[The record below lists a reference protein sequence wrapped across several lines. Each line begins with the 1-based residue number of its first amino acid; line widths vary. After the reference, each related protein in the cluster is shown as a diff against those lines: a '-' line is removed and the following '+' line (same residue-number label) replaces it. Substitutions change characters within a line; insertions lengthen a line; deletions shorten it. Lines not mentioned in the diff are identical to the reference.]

1 MMERVSAVNKIGFIG
16 TGNLTAS
23 IIKGLRQKKQD
34 YELYLYDVFKE
45 KAENLAKE
53 YKARSCSFSEIVSE
67 SQILVLAVKP
77 KDIKGLL
84 QELSTYPLS
93 RKLIITVAAG
103 IGIAVYEQ
111 ALPGTAIIRVMPN
124 TSSAVLQAV
133 SGMAR
138 GQQVNDEQAIAAEKI
153 FSAVGKVLW
162 IDDNK
167 INALTAVSGSGP
179 AYLYLFTELM
189 TKAGEQLGLTKEEA
203 GFLARE
209 TLVGAG
215 KMLAED
221 SRSPQELRE
230 AVTSPN
236 GTTEAAINSF
246 REQGL
251 DKTLYNAMSA
261 CHQRA
266 EQMEGEYSK

>member
-1 MMERVSAVNKIGFIG
+1 MNKIGFIG
-16 TGNLTAS
+16 TGNLAAS
-23 IIKGLRQKKQD
+23 IIKGLRQNKKD
-34 YELYLYDVFKE
+34 YKLYLYDVFEE
-45 KAENLAKE
+45 KAESLG
-53 YKARSCSFSEIVSE
+53 KAYDAQSCSFSEIVSE

-77 KDIKGLL
+77 KDINGLL
-84 QELSTYPLS
+84 QDLSVYPLGG
-93 RKLIITVAAG
+93 KLIITVAAG
-103 IGIAVYEQ
+103 IGLAVYEQ
-111 ALPGTAIIRVMPN
+111 ALPGIAIIRVMPN

-138 GQQVNDEQAIAAEKI
+138 GQQVNEEQAINAEKI

-162 IDDNK
+162 IDDSK

-179 AYLYLFTELM
+179 AYFYLFTELM
-189 TKAGEQLGLTKEEA
+189 AKAGEQLGLTIEEA

-221 SRSPQELRE
+221 SRSPKELRE

-236 GTTEAAINSF
+236 GTTEAALKSF
-246 REQGL
+246 KEQGL
-251 DKTLYNAMSA
+251 DKAFYIAMLA
-261 CHQRA
+261 CLQKA
-266 EQMEGEYSK
+266 EQMEGEYSQ